1 MARTYKWSDLLT
13 YVSQSFPRLQSD
25 AAGALICDMVN
36 SFIWNRADWRVSLVQ
51 MPPFYLVAL
60 QQDYVAPYVTIPS
73 DFLGLRQALLVYNG
87 TEPATVYPKL
97 DVMRYLDKT
106 YAQSRTTSISYEAEI
121 SGFRIWPRC
130 PSGIGVM
137 DYQIEAKYKKLP
149 TKVTTA
155 TLESP
160 LPFDD
165 IYFQVYVEGMKYF
178 LKPVAQQT
186 DQDLARFLGAID
198 VMAAREA
205 VNLGEQPLAPADP
218 LVGW

>member
-1 MARTYKWSDLLT
+1 M
-13 YVSQSFPRLQSD
+13 SQSFPRLQAD
-25 AAGALICDMVN
+25 AAGALICDMTN

-87 TEPATVYPKL
+87 TEPATTYPAL
-97 DVMRYLDKT
+97 DVKRYLDKT

-149 TKVTTA
+149 TKITAA
-155 TLESP
+155 TLEATI
-160 LPFDD
+160 PFDD
-165 IYFQVYVEGMKYF
+165 IYFQTYVEGMKYF
-178 LKPVAQQT
+178 LKPAAQQN
-186 DQDLARFLGAID
+186 DQDLARFIGSID

-205 VNLGEQPLAPADP
+205 VNLGEVSLAPAEP